1 MRHPDLAMWRLMSP
15 LLDRALD
22 IDRDERNALLAELRT
37 AQPDVATAL
46 EEALHEH
53 DRLARAGF
61 LETPPATHPAVPPP
75 LAGTLV
81 GAYTLEKRLGA
92 GGMGS
97 VWLAR
102 RSDGRF
108 EGAVAVKLLHVAV
121 LDAGGAQRF
130 TREGSF
136 LARLSHPHIA
146 RLLDAGVTEAGQPY
160 LVLEHVEG
168 VRIDEYAD
176 SRTLDLRARL
186 DLFLQVAD
194 AVSHAHAHLIVHRDL
209 KPGNI
214 LVDEH
219 GQVKLLDFGIAK
231 LVDGSGADDT
241 VIGRAWT
248 PAYAA
253 PEQVRDEPVTVA
265 TDVYALG
272 VLLYDLLVEA
282 HPTGTG
288 CTTPAEF
295 ARALVE
301 HDPIAPSVGLAAH
314 PTAASVAVHR
324 GTTRQALLRSLHGD
338 LDNIVVK
345 ALQKAPERRY
355 ASAAAFAEDIGR
367 YLRDEPV
374 VARPD
379 RWGYRAGKFIRRHRV
394 SVAAAAAVLLM
405 LTTTTVVT
413 ANLMFEA
420 RRQRDVAAE
429 KARQAQASAEFM
441 RNLVTQIG
449 PTPMTMKQVLD
460 LGRQALERQ
469 HDDPAFVARMLTLL
483 SAPYVELG
491 DYATAST
498 MVTRALE
505 IAVQIDDAE
514 LIAGSR
520 CLKARQEIEDRA
532 FPSAHEH
539 LAEAR
544 RQLGRLS
551 APPTN
556 LLVECAIAD
565 SELADGEER
574 FDAAIDH
581 AKIAV
586 TMLERDGNRRA
597 RAIRAHSTIWRS
609 STVTP
614 AASRTRRRCSVRSWR
629 SRGASAM
636 VVPCRWPSSST
647 TTPCRSAGLAGGWRR
662 SAAFARR
669 SSSRAAS
676 SRQDA
681 CPRRGCRTT
690 DGCSWPWA
698 GDRRA
703 RSGCCRRSSRPMRH
717 RGSSMPPVWRWH
729 RCSWTKAISR
739 RRARA
744 SPAPSATSARRRR
757 PSVWR

>member
-15 LLDRALD
+15 MLDRALD

-75 LAGTLV
+75 LAGTIV

-146 RLLDAGVTEAGQPY
+146 RLLDAGVTASGQPY

-186 DLFLQVAD
+186 NLFLQVAD

-241 VIGRAWT
+241 VIGGRAWT

-288 CTTPAEF
+288 CTDSGRVRARARGARSDRAQRRTHRPPHGCERRGTSRHHQTGPSPLAPRRSRQHRRQGPAEG
-295 ARALVE
+295 AGAALRE
-301 HDPIAPSVGLAAH
+301 
-314 PTAASVAVHR
+314 R
-324 GTTRQALLRSLHGD
+324 GGVCR
-338 LDNIVVK
+338 
-345 ALQKAPERRY
+345 
-355 ASAAAFAEDIGR
+355 
-367 YLRDEPV
+367 
-374 VARPD
+374 
-379 RWGYRAGKFIRRHRV
+379 GYRA
-394 SVAAAAAVLLM
+394 
-405 LTTTTVVT
+405 
-413 ANLMFEA
+413 
-420 RRQRDVAAE
+420 
-429 KARQAQASAEFM
+429 
-441 RNLVTQIG
+441 
-449 PTPMTMKQVLD
+449 
-460 LGRQALERQ
+460 
-469 HDDPAFVARMLTLL
+469 L
-483 SAPYVELG
+483 SA
-491 DYATAST
+491 
-498 MVTRALE
+498 
-505 IAVQIDDAE
+505 
-514 LIAGSR
+514 
-520 CLKARQEIEDRA
+520 
-532 FPSAHEH
+532 
-539 LAEAR
+539 
-544 RQLGRLS
+544 
-551 APPTN
+551 
-556 LLVECAIAD
+556 
-565 SELADGEER
+565 
-574 FDAAIDH
+574 
-581 AKIAV
+581 
-586 TMLERDGNRRA
+586 
-597 RAIRAHSTIWRS
+597 
-609 STVTP
+609 
-614 AASRTRRRCSVRSWR
+614 
-629 SRGASAM
+629 
-636 VVPCRWPSSST
+636 
-647 TTPCRSAGLAGGWRR
+647 
-662 SAAFARR
+662 
-669 SSSRAAS
+669 
-676 SRQDA
+676 
-681 CPRRGCRTT
+681 
-690 DGCSWPWA
+690 
-698 GDRRA
+698 
-703 RSGCCRRSSRPMRH
+703 
-717 RGSSMPPVWRWH
+717 
-729 RCSWTKAISR
+729 
-739 RRARA
+739 
-744 SPAPSATSARRRR
+744 
-757 PSVWR
+757 